1 VLENFDPVGVWR
13 DRYGLRGKG
22 VPIVAS
28 GTTPKGDPFTD
39 LQSWKQIYLH
49 KPEQLATGFVG
60 QFLTYATGAPIRFG
74 DREAVEAIVT
84 QAKGKNF
91 GLRSLI
97 LEAVKSPVFT
107 HK

>member
-1 VLENFDPVGVWR
+1 MKFYICFLLAVLNFLP
-13 DRYGLRGKG
+13 
-22 VPIVAS
+22 A
-28 GTTPKGDPFTD
+28 
-39 LQSWKQIYLH
+39 
-49 KPEQLATGFVG
+49 
-60 QFLTYATGAPIRFG
+60 APIRAYSSAP
-74 DREAVEAIVT
+74 AVVA